1 MKYIKVFFLILI
13 FFFFNFNTIQAI
25 EKINIDFFYSTT
37 CPHCAKAKIF
47 LDQVKKNYS
56 EVKINNYEVSAN
68 TNKLFNY
75 YQKYKVEKTLQGVVP
90 AIFISDKYY
99 IGYNEEIGKEIN
111 NHITSLI
118 KGIKIKD
125 KDKSSFINLPFVG
138 KINPN
143 NFALPVLA
151 IILGAM
157 DGFNVC
163 SLGALILILALVLSL
178 RSRVKT
184 LLFGGGFIFTTA
196 MVYGVLIIFWY
207 QLFNFLSLY
216 LRKMEIV
223 IGLITLFGAGY
234 FFKDFLKFKKQGL
247 TCGIGSAQKIEGK
260 FTEKFKKMI
269 TENKTVLPILFSI
282 FVFAVVITVVEFP
295 CSAAVPVVFAGML
308 SKAELST
315 FSYLFYIAL
324 YVIFYMLDE
333 LTVFLIAFFTM
344 KLWMSS
350 PKFII
355 WITLAESIILF
366 LLGGYY
372 IFGAI

>member
-125 KDKSSFINLPFVG
+125 KDKSSLINLPFVG

-216 LRKMEIV
+216 LRKMEII

-247 TCGIGSAQKIEGK
+247 TCGIGPTQKIEGK

-269 TENKTVLPILFSI
+269 TKNKTVLPILFSI

>member
-56 EVKINNYEVSAN
+56 EVKINNYEISAN

-111 NHITSLI
+111 NNITSLI

-125 KDKSSFINLPFVG
+125 KDKSSLINLPFVG

-151 IILGAM
+151 IILGTM

-216 LRKMEIV
+216 LRKMEII

-247 TCGIGSAQKIEGK
+247 TCGIGPTQKIEGK

>member
-56 EVKINNYEVSAN
+56 EVKINNYEISAN

-111 NHITSLI
+111 NNITSLI

-125 KDKSSFINLPFVG
+125 KDKSSLINLPFVG

-216 LRKMEIV
+216 LRKMEII

-247 TCGIGSAQKIEGK
+247 TCGIGPTQKIEGK